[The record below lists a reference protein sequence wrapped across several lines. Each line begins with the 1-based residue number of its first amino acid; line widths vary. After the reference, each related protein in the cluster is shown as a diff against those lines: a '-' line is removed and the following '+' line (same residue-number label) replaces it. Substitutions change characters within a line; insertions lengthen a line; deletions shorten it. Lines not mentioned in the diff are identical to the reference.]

1 MTEGAIFVSF
11 AKSTALRRFSN
22 ITLLKFSAKLDTAFI
37 VYIKKLCGIILHL
50 RNFQISLII
59 PLGGKQMNRIL
70 AVAILLG
77 ITGYS
82 YAQPYV
88 TNISPAGKNGILVEK
103 CKIQM
108 NQLTA
113 KISDSSCNTSYVW
126 LGGEGGKN
134 NSEEGSNPNNNV
146 ITIK

>member
-1 MTEGAIFVSF
+1 MFC
-11 AKSTALRRFSN
+11 K
-22 ITLLKFSAKLDTAFI
+22 
-37 VYIKKLCGIILHL
+37 
-50 RNFQISLII
+50 II

-70 AVAILLG
+70 AVTILLG
-77 ITGYS
+77 MTGCS
-82 YAQPYV
+82 YTQPYV

-108 NQLTA
+108 NQLTTQ
-113 KISDSSCNTSYVW
+113 ISDSTCNTSYVW

-134 NSEEGSNPNNNV
+134 ISDEVSNPNNNV

>member
-1 MTEGAIFVSF
+1 
-11 AKSTALRRFSN
+11 
-22 ITLLKFSAKLDTAFI
+22 
-37 VYIKKLCGIILHL
+37 
-50 RNFQISLII
+50 
-59 PLGGKQMNRIL
+59 MNRIL

-77 ITGYS
+77 MTGCS
-82 YAQPYV
+82 YTQPYV

-108 NQLTA
+108 NLTTQ
-113 KISDSSCNTSYVW
+113 ISDSSCNTSYVW